1 VKAYH
6 LDLEGMKGGKDRFES
21 DALVQVLINAVL
33 VQVEVLGIL
42 KTKNWWWVRVLPPP
56 GTLIWRLP
64 GFIRPRCTAGATH
77 RFAESYYGFKLHFSK
92 IPRQQRNV
100 TTERVSRQILVLK
113 SGSYGTSYKAKRP
126 F

>member
-1 VKAYH
+1 MVNNT
-6 LDLEGMKGGKDRFES
+6 LS
-21 DALVQVLINAVL
+21 
-33 VQVEVLGIL
+33 
-42 KTKNWWWVRVLPPP
+42 TWWWVRVLPPP

-92 IPRQQRNV
+92 IQRQRRNV
-100 TTERVSRQILVLK
+100 INEKEFQVNAEIVQVSGKADRGLVRFRDKLGATPVCARILAM
-113 SGSYGTSYKAKRP
+113 SCR